1 MGRTWAFPLFLAI
14 VLAGCGEDTVA
25 DPQDLD
31 YADALEIDIESMTR
45 TNTGLY
51 YQDVTVGTG
60 AQAAAGDSVF
70 VLYSGWLPNGTLF
83 DTTDDNGVPI
93 SFTLGAG
100 RVIDGW
106 DEGLAGMRVGGVRKL
121 VIPPSLG
128 YGAQA
133 NPPIPANAVLVFRVE
148 LVDVQ

>member
-1 MGRTWAFPLFLAI
+1 MRRTWAFPLFFA
-14 VLAGCGEDTVA
+14 VAVAGCGGDSVT
-25 DPQDLD
+25 DPRDLD
-31 YADALEIDIESMTR
+31 YADALEIDIASMTR

-60 AQAAAGDSVF
+60 ATAAQGNEVD

-93 SFTLGAG
+93 TFTLGTG
-100 RVIDGW
+100 EVIRGW

-128 YGAQA
+128 YGNVP
-133 NPPIPANAVLVFRVE
+133 NPPIPANSVLVFRVA
-148 LVDVQ
+148 LVGVR